1 MRSILRTFLETETL
15 NSIALGVYAK
25 GFFEVDKYDDIVVVS
40 FKENFDEEFDWVRT
54 ISTKLDNDEIIAL
67 IMNVINNR

>member
-1 MRSILRTFLETETL
+1 MKGILRAFLETGTL
-15 NSIALGVYAK
+15 DSIVLGVYAK

-40 FKENFDEEFDWVRT
+40 FKENFDEEFDFVRS